1 MSDKNAVA
9 ALNQA
14 DLQLYFQPDFDHA
27 HALARR
33 LSAGEKKRMIQYEKA
48 LNGLGVGQFI
58 FKRADSNPIISK
70 QLRLEQ

>member
-1 MSDKNAVA
+1 
-9 ALNQA
+9 
-14 DLQLYFQPDFDHA
+14 
-27 HALARR
+27 
-33 LSAGEKKRMIQYEKA
+33 MIQYEKA